1 MGDYE
6 DGFRDGFRAA
16 YFEAMDFATRLKR
29 PNTAISEIPQGV
41 MELYRE
47 NRPSKKSRKKPSV
60 RKRKQ
65 SPKQKLLTEMTAKKW
80 RTYSK
85 GKGRKTYVQIRAE
98 VSRSQAFKRRA
109 KKL

>member
-6 DGFRDGFRAA
+6 DGFRDGFTAA
-16 YFEAMDFATRLKR
+16 YYEALDFARKVNRPTTAGTR
-29 PNTAISEIPQGV
+29 IPEGV
-41 MELYRE
+41 MELYQE
-47 NRPSKKSRKKPSV
+47 NRPRKKSRKKSSG
-60 RKRKQ
+60 RKRRQ

>member
-1 MGDYE
+1 MNESYRKGFA
-6 DGFRDGFRAA
+6 DGYRTA
-16 YFEAMDFATRLKR
+16 YDEYASIPSSEAGKFFAEELREAM
-29 PNTAISEIPQGV
+29 P
-41 MELYRE
+41 
-47 NRPSKKSRKKPSV
+47 RKKPSV

-85 GKGRKTYVQIRAE
+85 GRGRKTYVQIRAE
-98 VSRSQAFKRRA
+98 VARSQAFKRRA